1 MFIERFY
8 ATIRIGLCGYSN
20 WTMRL
25 LELDYA
31 ATRIGLC
38 GYSHS
43 PQRVFASAKGN
54 IPLSEC
60 EFSYFS
66 ITIVSLEYRWRST
79 MSRRSSDISE
89 TMP

>member
-8 ATIRIGLCGYSN
+8 ATTRYGLREYSPNPIRL
-20 WTMRL
+20 
-25 LELDYA
+25 
-31 ATRIGLC
+31 
-38 GYSHS
+38 
-43 PQRVFASAKGN
+43 VASAKGN

-60 EFSYFS
+60 EFCYFS